1 MDTTCRG
8 LRVSTCILN
17 CLPPPLPSWI
27 MHHQYHHNASHCHE
41 SWLSWTIVVIMMVMM
56 KKNMINMMK
65 KNMMMMII
73 IIIIIIIMNHHPYH
87 IHLQSHHH
95 HTPTHLHT
103 PNYPTHILF
112 QKAPVSIESSSALQ
126 MCSLNRQLRWKF
138 FLQKYNRLFSPP
150 PRETMLP
157 GVLQRRWFGWDK
169 YGWD

>member
-1 MDTTCRG
+1 MDTTYGG

-27 MHHQYHHNASHCHE
+27 MHHHNASHCQE

-65 KNMMMMII
+65 KKNMMMM
-73 IIIIIIIMNHHPYH
+73 IIIIMNHHPYH
-87 IHLQSHHH
+87 IHLQNHHH
-95 HTPTHLHT
+95 LTPTHLHT

-138 FLQKYNRLFSPP
+138 FLQKYNRFFSPP
-150 PRETMLP
+150 PPPVKPCFR
-157 GVLQRRWFGWDK
+157 VFFNDVGWD
-169 YGWD
+169 